1 MIKFAETEENLE
13 DFQQVIVVHIKL
25 TYLKVKGLGDRIKGL
40 RLEEQKLLMNVSI
53 QLESKLE

>member
-13 DFQQVIVVHIKL
+13 DFQQVIVVYIKL